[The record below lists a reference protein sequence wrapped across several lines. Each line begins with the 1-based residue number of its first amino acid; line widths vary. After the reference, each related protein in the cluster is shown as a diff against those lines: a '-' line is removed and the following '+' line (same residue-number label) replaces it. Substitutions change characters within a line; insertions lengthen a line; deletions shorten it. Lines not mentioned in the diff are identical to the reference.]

1 MNRLKEFKLRNLRQ
15 RDIALAVVVLS
26 ILMGVL
32 WYFYLYTPTQARIT
46 GLNEEI
52 SRLEVQIGRGEA
64 ARANLPQLRAAVEQL
79 EADRRAFLAQL
90 PRENEVAQLLDQ
102 LRSAADDA
110 GVSFDT
116 LQSTGA
122 RGEDV
127 QGVRPLGFSMG
138 TEGSYV
144 ETIDF
149 LQTLES
155 LRRFTKVQQVGL
167 SVSDQDSQNPPLS
180 ATYDFTVYVF
190 MGDDLED
197 RSDELANQPLARA
210 EVSR

>member
-1 MNRLKEFKLRNLRQ
+1 MNALQNFKLRNLRQ
-15 RDIALAVVVLS
+15 RDIALAVVVLTA
-26 ILMGVL
+26 LVGVL
-32 WYFYLYTPTQARIT
+32 WYVYPYSSAQERIAELE
-46 GLNEEI
+46 GDI
-52 SRLEVQIGRGEA
+52 SRLEVQIQRGEA
-64 ARANLPQLRAAVEQL
+64 ARRNLPQLREAVAQL

-102 LRSAADDA
+102 LREAAGDA
-110 GVSFDT
+110 GVTFDT

-138 TEGSYV
+138 TEGTYV

-149 LQTLES
+149 LQTLED
-155 LRRFTKVQQVGL
+155 LERFTKIQQVGL

-180 ATYDFTVYVF
+180 ASYDFTVYVF
-190 MGDDLED
+190 TGDDTEPVG
-197 RSDELANQPLARA
+197 SVNGPRA
-210 EVSR
+210 EVRR